1 MQATLAPPSADYF
14 TKTFPVS
21 SCFSGYLTALA
32 TVPAVSRRWFG
43 PDYRANALKHNG
55 PAKRDPSGSM
65 SGSGLSAPDSGSSAA
80 GLPPPGPGALL
91 LSVHWTA
98 HAFRISAPVAGPRR

>member
-1 MQATLAPPSADYF
+1 MGSKQSWRALVSYWWQLWRCHSIYLMQASHPTFRARRLWRPPSADYF

-43 PDYRANALKHNG
+43 PDYLKG
-55 PAKRDPSGSM
+55 
-65 SGSGLSAPDSGSSAA
+65 
-80 GLPPPGPGALL
+80 
-91 LSVHWTA
+91 
-98 HAFRISAPVAGPRR
+98 